1 MYCSDDI
8 ARGVLDETLTALY
21 GADRL
26 DLQRKRYSD
35 LIEAF
40 SRRFSLSDGGSKPE
54 GGVTLVSS
62 PGRTELA
69 GNHTDHNNGRV
80 LAASIHLDQIAAAGK
95 TTENRIRLVSEGFDR
110 EIALEIDD
118 LGFVPE
124 EEGSPEAI
132 IRGIAR
138 WFEEHGYAVG
148 GFDAYLKS
156 DVAMGSGLSSSAC
169 FEVLIGKLFSVF
181 YNNDRLSPVELSIA
195 GRWGENNY
203 FGKPCGL
210 MDQLACSVG
219 GIIAIDFADPAHPSI
234 ENKHY
239 SFREHG
245 FRLCIVDTGGS
256 HADLTPDYAA
266 APEEMGCIASV
277 WKKPVLREVAF
288 DGILSRIP
296 SLRKT
301 CGDRAVLRS
310 FHFFKDNERVR
321 GMVKALEAGDIER
334 YLTLV
339 RESGNS
345 SWRFLQNCI
354 PTGETKEQGVALAI
368 ALCEHFFKGKGAAR
382 VHGGGFAG
390 TIQVYVPDAD
400 YPVFEEMIC
409 SVFGEDAVT
418 EIIIRDEG
426 VITL

>member
-1 MYCSDDI
+1 MYCSDDVT
-8 ARGVLDETLTALY
+8 RGGLDDKLQSLY
-21 GADRL
+21 GTDRL
-26 DLQRKRYSD
+26 DLQRKRYVD
-35 LIEAF
+35 LITGF
-40 SRRFSLSDGGSKPE
+40 SGNFPAGRADGA
-54 GGVTLVSS
+54 TLVSS

-69 GNHTDHNNGRV
+69 GNHTDHNNGNV
-80 LAASIHLDQIAAAGK
+80 LAASIHLDQIAAAVQ
-95 TTENRIRLVSEGFDR
+95 TEENRIRLVSEGFER
-110 EIALEIDD
+110 EIVLDIHD
-118 LGFVPE
+118 LSYLPE
-124 EEGSPEAI
+124 EEGAPEAI

-138 WFEEHGYAVG
+138 WFQEQGHAVG

-181 YNNDRLSPVELSIA
+181 YNQDTLTPVELSIA
-195 GRWGENNY
+195 GRWAENNY

-219 GIIAIDFADPAHPSI
+219 GIIAIDFEDPENPSI
-234 ENKHY
+234 QNKHY

-277 WKKPVLREVAF
+277 WEKPVLREVAF
-288 DGILSRIP
+288 EAILSRIP
-296 SLRKT
+296 SLRET
-301 CGDRAVLRS
+301 CGDRAILRS
-310 FHFFKDNERVR
+310 FHFFKDNARVR
-321 GMVKALEAGDIER
+321 SMVKALEIGDITR
-334 YLTLV
+334 YLALV
-339 RESGNS
+339 RESGSS

-368 ALCEHFFKGKGAAR
+368 ALCEHYLEGRGAAR

-390 TIQVYVPDAD
+390 TIQVYVPDD
-400 YPVFEEMIC
+400 SFHSFEKMIGP
-409 SVFGEDAVT
+409 VFGEDAVT
-418 EIIIRDEG
+418 EILIRDEG
-426 VITL
+426 VIAL